1 MKRLP
6 NEIVNIIY
14 DYDGRYKE
22 NYNKTI
28 KQIDGYNNWFK
39 LKKET
44 IISSMMH
51 YYLLL
56 EKESRNYLKDTQEL
70 TFSKFFFENNLK

>member
-1 MKRLP
+1 MKGLP
-6 NEIVNIIY
+6 DDIINIIY

-22 NYNKTI
+22 NYNKTV
-28 KQIDGYNNWFK
+28 KQINIYNDWFE

-44 IISSMMH
+44 IISSIIQ

-56 EKESRNYLKDTQEL
+56 GEESKNYLKDTQEL
-70 TFSKFFFENNLK
+70 TFSKFVLQLIK

>member
-28 KQIDGYNNWFK
+28 KQIDGYNN
-39 LKKET
+39 
-44 IISSMMH
+44 
-51 YYLLL
+51 
-56 EKESRNYLKDTQEL
+56 
-70 TFSKFFFENNLK
+70 

>member
-1 MKRLP
+1 MKCLP

-22 NYNKTI
+22 NYNKTV
-28 KQIDGYNNWFK
+28 KDIDRYNDWFK
-39 LKKET
+39 LKRET
-44 IISSMMH
+44 VISSMIH

-56 EKESRNYLKDTQEL
+56 GEESRNYLKDAQEL
-70 TFSKFFFENNLK
+70 TFSKFFFQNNIK